1 MRIVLHGEGK
11 NCSSLRKLRTKNNR
25 LTAKPSGALPFKV
38 RWTRRTHEA
47 RGNLRRL
54 RIESPLAFPSSFEY
68 NHAGF
73 LTTQTAQTVPTPTLR
88 FIPEKQL
95 QDIRG
100 LFPHTSKGLLY
111 LNHAATS
118 PLSRRVI
125 DSMERHLEDRSEGK
139 IETFLDDLPQIQKT
153 RELVARLIHAES
165 ADRIALMGNTSDA
178 INTVVAGLPWTA
190 GDHLLMNDME
200 FPANIWPYLNLRN
213 SGVDLETIACPD
225 GILTPESIEGRI
237 KSTTRL
243 LAISAVQFLTGFRAD
258 LEALGS
264 LCRERNVL
272 LVVDG
277 IQAVG
282 AMRID
287 VQSMKIDALA
297 AGGQKWQMAP
307 LGTGFLYVT
316 EQLQERIHQKHL
328 GWLSVKVP
336 WDFFDYRQPLAE
348 SARRYEGGTLNVPG
362 IWGMHA
368 ALSTLL
374 EYGIETI
381 EGHILALTQLLTDQL
396 QTVGGIRL
404 ISPVLPEQRAGIVTM
419 ELPRN
424 VDAQSVFQSV
434 SNRRAQISLRE
445 GRLRISPHFYN
456 TPEEMKDIVGI
467 LKEALHEVAAASSS
481 TP

>member
-1 MRIVLHGEGK
+1 MDK
-11 NCSSLRKLRTKNNR
+11 
-25 LTAKPSGALPFKV
+25 AKGFL
-38 RWTRRTHEA
+38 
-47 RGNLRRL
+47 LRL
-54 RIESPLAFPSSFEY
+54 RIESLLAFPSSFEY
-68 NHAGF
+68 NHAVF
-73 LTTQTAQTVPTPTLR
+73 LTTLTAQTVPTPTLR

-95 QDIRG
+95 QEIRT
-100 LFPHTSKGLLY
+100 LFPHTSRGLLY

-118 PLSRRVI
+118 PLSQRVF
-125 DSMERHLEDRSEGK
+125 DSMKRHLEDRSEGK

-178 INTVVAGLPWTA
+178 INTVVAGLPWAT
-190 GDHLLMNDME
+190 GDHILINDME
-200 FPANIWPYLNLRN
+200 FPANVWPYLNLRS
-213 SGVDLETIACPD
+213 SGVELETIPCPD
-225 GILTPESIEGRI
+225 GMLTPEEVEMRI
-237 KSTTRL
+237 KPSTRL

-264 LCRERNVL
+264 LCRDRNVL

-282 AMRID
+282 AVRID

-307 LGTGFLYVT
+307 LGTGFLYVS

-336 WDFFDYRQPLAE
+336 WDFFDYRQPLAD
-348 SARRYEGGTLNVPG
+348 SARRYEGGTLNAPG

-374 EYGIETI
+374 ENGIGEI
-381 EGHILALTQLLTDQL
+381 EKHILALTQLLTDQL
-396 QTVGGIRL
+396 QSVDGVKL
-404 ISPVLPEQRAGIVTM
+404 ISPVSPERRAGIVTM

-424 VDAQSVFQSV
+424 VDAQSVFQSI
-434 SNRRAQISLRE
+434 SKRRAQIALRE
-445 GRLRISPHFYN
+445 GKLRISPHFYN
-456 TPEEMKDIVGI
+456 TPDEMNRIVAI
-467 LKEALHEVAAASSS
+467 LKEALHEVTAAPSSAL
-481 TP
+481 